1 MNNYK
6 LLLIGFIFISS
17 FTLQA
22 QDAHDKNNRAVM
34 ALTYLPEYTY
44 ETLDGDAA
52 AKLILS
58 AFKITKSIP
67 QINIVG
73 SIKDR
78 ATIEKLV
85 LQLKQLLDNPP
96 TWDELLVLE
105 KDRLLQE
112 DKALRRISKYKT
124 VAE

>member
-6 LLLIGFIFISS
+6 LLLIGFIFISF

-22 QDAHDKNNRAVM
+22 QDNHDKSSRAVM
-34 ALTYLPEYTY
+34 ASTYLPEYTY
-44 ETLDGDAA
+44 ETLDGEAA

-58 AFKITKSIP
+58 TFKITKTIP

-73 SIKDR
+73 SINDR

-124 VAE
+124 IAE